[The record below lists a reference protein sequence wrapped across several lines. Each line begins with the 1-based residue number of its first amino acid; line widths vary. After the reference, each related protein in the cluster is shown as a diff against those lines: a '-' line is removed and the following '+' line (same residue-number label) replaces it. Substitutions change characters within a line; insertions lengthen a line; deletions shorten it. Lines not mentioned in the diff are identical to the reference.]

1 MTHSAPHT
9 TGPQTNIDYQFEI
22 YVFSAPVTK
31 IYLYF
36 INWWLRFVKFF
47 FVCVYARSLYHF
59 PICVYAFLLC
69 LGYGVAVW
77 RCVETNVSISL
88 ISYYSPSFEY
98 KCLIFIVVSFAYIGI
113 KYFYLILWLFFPLI
127 VSIHYNHWTVV
138 NKRLNTS
145 LIWCIQKA
153 HTHTHVLVWLSFGM
167 KRLDNHFIG
176 SIVSCANAIYVWE
189 NLFLIDRHFLSD
201 IYFNVYQN

>member
-9 TGPQTNIDYQFEI
+9 TGSQTNIDYQFEI

-47 FVCVYARSLYHF
+47 LCVYARSLFHF
-59 PICVYAFLLC
+59 LICVYAFLLC

-77 RCVETNVSISL
+77 RCFETNVSISL

-98 KCLIFIVVSFAYIGI
+98 KCSIFIVVSFAYIGI

-153 HTHTHVLVWLSFGM
+153 HTHTLMCLCGCRSEWKDLIIILLAWSFHARM
-167 KRLDNHFIG
+167 PYMFER
-176 SIVSCANAIYVWE
+176 
-189 NLFLIDRHFLSD
+189 
-201 IYFNVYQN
+201 IYFWSTDIF